1 MQARERTE
9 SIYMPKVIT
18 KKSTVVGKVPVPTDL
33 DIGELAVNTA
43 DKKLYTKHS
52 DNAVVQIGTT
62 ITISSTAPASPAVN
76 DLWIQI

>member
-1 MQARERTE
+1 
-9 SIYMPKVIT
+9 MPKVIT
-18 KKSTVVGKVPVPTDL
+18 KKSTVAGKVPLSSDL

-43 DKKLYTKHS
+43 DKKLYTKHN

-76 DLWIQI
+76 DLWIEI

>member
-1 MQARERTE
+1 
-9 SIYMPKVIT
+9 MPKVIT
-18 KKSTVVGKVPVPTDL
+18 KKSTVVGKVPLPTDL

-52 DNAVVQIGTT
+52 NGSVVLIGTF
-62 ITISSTAPASPAVN
+62 ITISQTAPENPSVN

>member
-1 MQARERTE
+1 
-9 SIYMPKVIT
+9 MPKVIT
-18 KKSTVVGKVPVPTDL
+18 KKSTGVGKVPVPTYL

-52 DNAVVQIGTT
+52 NGSVVLIGTF
-62 ITISSTAPASPAVN
+62 ITISTTAPENPSVN

>member
-1 MQARERTE
+1 
-9 SIYMPKVIT
+9 MPKVIT

-52 DNAVVQIGTT
+52 NGSVVLIGTF
-62 ITISSTAPASPAVN
+62 ITISSTAPENPSVN

>member
-1 MQARERTE
+1 M
-9 SIYMPKVIT
+9 
-18 KKSTVVGKVPVPTDL
+18 GKVPLATDL

-52 DNAVVQIGTT
+52 DGNVILIGTF
-62 ITISSTAPASPAVN
+62 ITISSTPPENPSIN

>member
-1 MQARERTE
+1 
-9 SIYMPKVIT
+9 MPKVIT
-18 KKSTVVGKVPVPTDL
+18 KKSTVAGKVPVPTDL

-52 DNAVVQIGTT
+52 DGSVVLIGTF
-62 ITISSTAPASPAVN
+62 ITISSTAPENPSVN

>member
-1 MQARERTE
+1 
-9 SIYMPKVIT
+9 MPKVIT
-18 KKSTVVGKVPVPTDL
+18 KKSTVAGKVPLSSDL

-52 DNAVVQIGTT
+52 NNAVVQIGTT
-62 ITISSTAPASPAVN
+62 ITISSTAPASPAID

>member
-1 MQARERTE
+1 
-9 SIYMPKVIT
+9 MPKVIT

-52 DNAVVQIGTT
+52 NNAVVQIGTT
-62 ITISSTAPASPAVN
+62 ITVSSTAPASPAVN
-76 DLWIQI
+76 DLWIEI

>member
-1 MQARERTE
+1 
-9 SIYMPKVIT
+9 MPKVIT
-18 KKSTVVGKVPVPTDL
+18 KKSTVVGKVPLPADL

-52 DNAVVQIGTT
+52 NGSVVLIGTF
-62 ITISSTAPASPAVN
+62 ITISPTAPENPSVN

>member
-1 MQARERTE
+1 
-9 SIYMPKVIT
+9 MPKVIT
-18 KKSTVVGKVPVPTDL
+18 KRSTVAGKVPLSSDL

-52 DNAVVQIGTT
+52 NNAVVQIGTT
-62 ITISSTAPASPAVN
+62 ITISSTAPASPAIN

>member
-1 MQARERTE
+1 
-9 SIYMPKVIT
+9 MPKVIT
-18 KKSTVVGKVPVPTDL
+18 KKSTVAGKVPLSSDL

-43 DKKLYTKHS
+43 DKKLYTKHN

-62 ITISSTAPASPAVN
+62 ITISSTAPASPAID

>member
-1 MQARERTE
+1 
-9 SIYMPKVIT
+9 MPKVIT
-18 KKSTVVGKVPVPTDL
+18 KKSTVIGKVPLPADL

-52 DNAVVQIGTT
+52 DGSVVLIGTF
-62 ITISSTAPASPAVN
+62 ITISSTAPENPSVN

>member
-1 MQARERTE
+1 
-9 SIYMPKVIT
+9 MPKVIT
-18 KKSTVVGKVPVPTDL
+18 KKSIVVGKVPVPTDL

-52 DNAVVQIGTT
+52 NGSVVLIGTF
-62 ITISSTAPASPAVN
+62 ITISPTAPENPSVN

>member
-1 MQARERTE
+1 
-9 SIYMPKVIT
+9 MPKVIT
-18 KKSTVVGKVPVPTDL
+18 KKSTVVGKVPVPADL
-33 DIGELAVNTA
+33 EIGELAVNTA

-52 DNAVVQIGTT
+52 NNAVVQIGTT

>member
-1 MQARERTE
+1 
-9 SIYMPKVIT
+9 MPKVIT

-43 DKKLYTKHS
+43 DKNLYTKLS
-52 DNAVVQIGTT
+52 NGKVVLIGTF
-62 ITISSTAPASPAVN
+62 ITISPTAPENPSVN

>member
-1 MQARERTE
+1 
-9 SIYMPKVIT
+9 MPKVIT
-18 KKSTVVGKVPVPTDL
+18 KKSTVVGKVPVPADL

-43 DKKLYTKHS
+43 DKKLYTKHN

>member
-1 MQARERTE
+1 
-9 SIYMPKVIT
+9 MPKVIT
-18 KKSTVVGKVPVPTDL
+18 KKSTVAGKVPLSSDL

-52 DNAVVQIGTT
+52 DGKVVLIGTF
-62 ITISSTAPASPAVN
+62 ITVSPTAPENPSVN

>member
-1 MQARERTE
+1 
-9 SIYMPKVIT
+9 MPKVIT
-18 KKSTVVGKVPVPTDL
+18 KKSTVVGKVPVPADL

-52 DNAVVQIGTT
+52 DGKVVLIGTF
-62 ITISSTAPASPAVN
+62 ITISPTAPENPSVN

>member
-1 MQARERTE
+1 
-9 SIYMPKVIT
+9 MPKVIT
-18 KKSTVVGKVPVPTDL
+18 KKSTVVGKVPVPADL

-52 DNAVVQIGTT
+52 DGSVVLIGTF
-62 ITISSTAPASPAVN
+62 ITISSTAPENPSVN

>member
-1 MQARERTE
+1 
-9 SIYMPKVIT
+9 MPKVIT
-18 KKSTVVGKVPVPTDL
+18 KKSTVAGKVPLATDL

-52 DNAVVQIGTT
+52 DGNVILIGTF
-62 ITISSTAPASPAVN
+62 ITISSTPPENPSIN